1 MWKWRIHA
9 VSCTKWQPLHF
20 CTKFDFWNI
29 VLEIFL
35 FILRLI
41 QHSSC
46 DSKLDKQHNQNDS
59 WKFPIQQYSL
69 LNNQGGKCFIIN
81 YSFIM
86 AARGNVVGSVYL
98 MCLLVLRC
106 RAAHIVSRRTI
117 SFSPIHQP
125 TMQNSPLSSVL
136 SILHYLYLFAL
147 LFRACNRMSSLVYCG
162 ITVLK

>member
-1 MWKWRIHA
+1 MCVCVIFVMYCFNVHITLSWFFSFFGFFCVWKWSIHA

-41 QHSSC
+41 QHNSTIKMIHGNSQ
-46 DSKLDKQHNQNDS
+46 SNNIHY
-59 WKFPIQQYSL
+59 WPIR
-69 LNNQGGKCFIIN
+69 GGKCFIIN

-86 AARGNVVGSVYL
+86 AVRGNVVGSVYL

-125 TMQNSPLSSVL
+125 TVQNSPLSSVL
-136 SILHYLYLFAL
+136 SILHY
-147 LFRACNRMSSLVYCG
+147 
-162 ITVLK
+162 